1 MAAAAA
7 QAQPIQQALLAHDR
21 VRRSTELPL
30 FLGFDKDNTITAHA
44 LMERV
49 EHAANIANWD
59 DPRKCNE
66 LFMILRKEA
75 QQWWD
80 SLRHVN
86 GLDPN
91 ADWAQVKQRFLRTY
105 APRYTA
111 RTNCINLMKL
121 YQAPN
126 EKVQTFFLRL
136 DETFKRMVETRPA
149 ELLQVRVAPLAAN
162 QDDIR
167 DAQIKLE
174 GLRDQD
180 KFFLSQMFLA
190 GLREN
195 IRAKVMEEAPADL
208 IDIVDL
214 AIEKETIYLNE
225 KNTPTPS
232 LFSIEEIKEKE
243 GVEETLE
250 LSKEEKELITAI
262 RKKKPNAFKKNGNG
276 NSSNAQ
282 AMCRYCKKSGHWQKQ
297 CRFRIKDKAPC
308 IDENGKPYPNQ
319 PKVDGI
325 NANEDNS
332 LDFNRISLL
341 GLNHLNY

>member
-1 MAAAAA
+1 MA
-7 QAQPIQQALLAHDR
+7 QAVQQALLAHDR

-91 ADWAQVKQRFLRTY
+91 ADWAQVKQRFLKTY

-162 QDDIR
+162 QDNAR

-195 IRAKVMEEAPADL
+195 IRTKVMEEAPADL

-232 LFSIEEIKEKE
+232 IFSLEEKNELD
-243 GVEETLE
+243 GADDRLE
-250 LSKEEKELITAI
+250 LNKEEQEMIAAL
-262 RKKKPNAFKKNGNG
+262 RKRKGQAPFKKNGNG
-276 NSSNAQ
+276 PSPSTPVV
-282 AMCRYCKKSGHWQKQ
+282 CRYCKKTGHWQKQ
-297 CRFRIKDKAPC
+297 CRSRIKDKAPC
-308 IDENGKPYPNQ
+308 IDENGKPYAHQ

-325 NANEDNS
+325 GPNEGDT
-332 LDFNRISLL
+332 LDFNKISLL
-341 GLNHLNY
+341 GANHLNY

>member
-1 MAAAAA
+1 MA
-7 QAQPIQQALLAHDR
+7 QQMQQALLAHDR

-44 LMERV
+44 LMERI

-59 DPRKCNE
+59 NPRKCNE

-86 GLDPN
+86 ALNPN
-91 ADWAQVKQRFLRTY
+91 EDWVQVKQRFLRTY

-121 YQAPN
+121 YQGPN

-136 DETFKRMVETRPA
+136 DETFKRMIETRPA
-149 ELLQVRVAPLAAN
+149 ELLQVRVPPLAEN
-162 QDDIR
+162 QNNNR

-190 GLREN
+190 GLRES

-208 IDIVDL
+208 VDIVDL

-225 KNTPTPS
+225 KNSAPTPS
-232 LFSIEEIKEKE
+232 LFSIQESKEKE
-243 GVEETLE
+243 GVDEQTE
-250 LSKEEKELITAI
+250 LSSEEREMILAL
-262 RKKKPNAFKKNGNG
+262 RKKKNQTPFKRNGNG
-276 NSSNAQ
+276 SPASSTVV
-282 AMCRYCKKSGHWQKQ
+282 CRYCKKTGHWQKQ
-297 CRFRIKDKAPC
+297 CRSRLRDKAPML
-308 IDENGKPYPNQ
+308 DENGKPYPNQ
-319 PKVDGI
+319 GKVDGI
-325 NANEDNS
+325 QAPENDP
-332 LDFNRISLL
+332 LDFNKISTL
-341 GLNHLNY
+341 GSNHLNY

>member
-1 MAAAAA
+1 MA
-7 QAQPIQQALLAHDR
+7 QVMQQALLAHDR

-49 EHAANIANWD
+49 EHAGNIANWD
-59 DPRKCNE
+59 NPRKCNE
-66 LFMILRKEA
+66 LYMVLRKEA

-86 GLDPN
+86 GLNPN
-91 ADWAQVKQRFLRTY
+91 EDWVQVKERFLRTY

-162 QDDIR
+162 QDDDR
-167 DAQIKLE
+167 DRNIKLE

-195 IRAKVMEEAPADL
+195 IRAKVMEDAPADL

-232 LFSIEEIKEKE
+232 LFSINEQKEIEEAGEKE
-243 GVEETLE
+243 GLTE
-250 LSKEEKELITAI
+250 EEKEMISAL
-262 RKKKPNAFKKNGNG
+262 RKKRNQPFRKNGNG
-276 NSSNAQ
+276 NPSSTPVV
-282 AMCRYCKKSGHWQKQ
+282 CRYCKKTGHWQKQ
-297 CRFRIKDKAPC
+297 CRTRLRDKAPC
-308 IDENGKPYPNQ
+308 VDENGKPYTNQ

-325 NANEDNS
+325 EGNGNPE
-332 LDFNRISLL
+332 LDFNKISLI
-341 GLNHLNY
+341 GANHLNY